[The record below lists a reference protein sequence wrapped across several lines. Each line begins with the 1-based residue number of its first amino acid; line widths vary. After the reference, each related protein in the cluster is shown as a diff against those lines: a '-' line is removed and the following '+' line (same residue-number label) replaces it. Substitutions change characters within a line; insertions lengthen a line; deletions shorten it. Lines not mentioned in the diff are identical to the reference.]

1 MTINDLIPWKK
12 SEKLPVRRQE
22 ASSIFQL
29 NNDLNRMFESFFE
42 NPWSLRPFDA
52 FEANLSGF
60 MPRLDVSETDKEMIV
75 SVELPGLDE
84 RDIQISLE
92 EGVLIIGGEKKTE
105 KQEKSHNFHRM
116 ERSYGSFTR
125 QVALPVDVDENAVS
139 ATFKNG
145 LLNVT
150 LPKKQPSLTQG
161 KRITVKKG

>member
-22 ASSIFQL
+22 ANSIFQL
-29 NNDLNRMFESFFE
+29 NNDFNRIFESFFE

-52 FEANLSGF
+52 FEANLNDF
-60 MPRLDVSETDKEMIV
+60 MPRLDVNETDKEMIV
-75 SVELPGLDE
+75 SVELPGMDE
-84 RDIQISLE
+84 KDIQISLE
-92 EGVLIIGGEKKTE
+92 EGVLTISGEKKIE
-105 KQEKSHNFHRM
+105 KQEKSHSFHRM

-125 QVALPVDVDENAVS
+125 QVALPVDVDEDAVS

-150 LPKKQPSLTQG
+150 LPKKQLSLSQG